1 MRKQI
6 PYTWEQRRASHA
18 STLSSVQ
25 TVRET
30 IKQTLMSAPSGDTNS
45 TMVSIA
51 VNNNNYMKIGVN
63 QFTQL

>member
-6 PYTWEQRRASHA
+6 LHAWKQRRTSHA
-18 STLSSVQ
+18 PTLSSVQ

-45 TMVSIA
+45 TMISTA
-51 VNNNNYMKIGVN
+51 VNNKNYMKIGVN
-63 QFTQL
+63 QFT